1 MANAEYTGSNA
12 QQSSRE
18 SPIELNV
25 HHVGDG
31 PIHVICYLKAGL
43 PLRRETSGARRTA
56 RPHPRSPA
64 PAVQHRC
71 LAQAQASLSA
81 STADTVLL
89 HGASIGVESRCQ
101 TSGSG
106 RAVGVS

>member
-12 QQSSRE
+12 QQSSSE

-25 HHVGDG
+25 HHVEHG

-64 PAVQHRC
+64 PAVQLYGRR
-71 LAQAQASLSA
+71 LKSRSA
-81 STADTVLL
+81 ILVSEILTF
-89 HGASIGVESRCQ
+89 GVRD
-101 TSGSG
+101 
-106 RAVGVS
+106 